1 MRGFLLFI
9 ILFFVTGCSDKSKSA
24 VDIIPQEKMA
34 RIIWD
39 MIQVD
44 ELASANLAKDST
56 KDIKKERMKLYL
68 KVFQLHKVSKEEFS
82 TSFKYYSGKP
92 DVMKVLFDTLGARG
106 EREHKNVYISPDSL
120 AK

>member
-9 ILFFVTGCSDKSKSA
+9 IIFFVGGCSDKSKSA
-24 VDIIPQEKMA
+24 VDIIPKEKMT

-44 ELASANLAKDST
+44 EFASANLAKDTTTSLRMQ
-56 KDIKKERMKLYL
+56 RMKLYL
-68 KVFQLHKVSKEEFS
+68 KVFQLHNVSKEEFS

-92 DVMKVLFDTLGARG
+92 DVMKVLFDTLGARA
-106 EREHKNVYISPDSL
+106 ERERKNVYMSPDSL